1 LKDITASCRNVLE
14 ELEKV
19 LDKYSELDSKPNN
32 VGKKVMRAWKRLKFE
47 PEDISELRS
56 RISSNV
62 ILLNTFNGRLVRDS
76 TVKLVQHQDEQQNR
90 TVFEWLSPVDFAAQ
104 HSDVINRRQEGT
116 GMWFADSPKF
126 HSWIHGSNQTL
137 FCPGIPGAGKTMIAA
152 IAVDHLWK
160 HVQSK
165 DIGVAY
171 IYCNYKTQTDQTAIN
186 LAAAILKQLIQER
199 PSVPEPVAS
208 LYSRHAHRRTRPS
221 FEEIRS
227 ALQTVVSN
235 FSKVYIVVDALDEC
249 LKDHRNQ
256 LLAML
261 RDLQLNG
268 NISVMA
274 TSRFLPEVVQ
284 LFTLLPTLEVRA
296 DNSDVK
302 RFIEGQ
308 IYRLPRCVQR
318 DNELQEAIKDGIS
331 TAVDG
336 M

>member
-126 HSWIHGSNQTL
+126 HSWIH
-137 FCPGIPGAGKTMIAA
+137 
-152 IAVDHLWK
+152 
-160 HVQSK
+160 
-165 DIGVAY
+165 AY